1 MVELL
6 YLFRAQHD
14 GALQM
19 HPWPDSSAKE
29 MAGITGE
36 DTNDMRKVALT
47 PLIPVEV
54 AQRLYRHAKGI
65 LDRADALL
73 DERDRGERSAFRGAE
88 IIGVRDAC
96 FYLLGVLTG
105 MRSSELSSI
114 EIGAGRTEVKNDITF
129 HWVASVEHKT
139 KKGRVEYLMPSMGH
153 DILRILERWSQPYR
167 ERLAVQIA
175 AMAKLEEQLT
185 PEELQWLATARS
197 NTRMLFL
204 GNGSSGIVP
213 VSGNRWIQILP
224 QFALYAG
231 TDWKLAAHQMR
242 RLYAYTFVRHR
253 LGDLLF
259 LKEQFK
265 HSVIDMTQLYASNP
279 LQDTALYDDILT
291 ELMTYKA
298 GVVAQWLGKDEPL
311 AGGAGL
317 KIKELRAHDFEGR
330 KELLTETSLRINI
343 RSTGHSWCLAQDEG
357 CGGSGI
363 YAKGTCGECGDG
375 LIDSRFIPIWQEAY
389 RHHKELRKEAAEIGP
404 GVVRRVER
412 DLAQA
417 AKILKDLGVQV
428 DAGDEDAQVASR

>member
-1 MVELL
+1 M
-6 YLFRAQHD
+6 
-14 GALQM
+14 
-19 HPWPDSSAKE
+19 
-29 MAGITGE
+29 
-36 DTNDMRKVALT
+36 
-47 PLIPVEV
+47 
-54 AQRLYRHAKGI
+54 
-65 LDRADALL
+65 
-73 DERDRGERSAFRGAE
+73 
-88 IIGVRDAC
+88 
-96 FYLLGVLTG
+96 
-105 MRSSELSSI
+105 
-114 EIGAGRTEVKNDITF
+114 
-129 HWVASVEHKT
+129 
-139 KKGRVEYLMPSMGH
+139 EYLMPSMGH

-175 AMAKLEEQLT
+175 AMANQEEQLT

-213 VSGNRWIQILP
+213 VSGTRWIQILP

-298 GVVAQWLGKDEPL
+298 GVVAQWLEKDEPM